1 MAEKPTKVATIPMVM
16 QTEFLEVGKWGWIC
30 HHKNT
35 KILGSVCMDMLMV
48 DVTEIDC
55 TEGDSVI
62 VFGESP
68 TVSQMAKKL
77 NTIPYEV
84 LTSIST
90 CKAGVYR

>member
-1 MAEKPTKVATIPMVM
+1 MAEKPTKVATIPI
-16 QTEFLEVGKWGWIC
+16 GYADGISRGWGNGAGFVTI
-30 HHKNT
+30 KIKKKKA

-68 TVSQMAKKL
+68 TVSQMAKVKHNTMKFLPVYL
-77 NTIPYEV
+77 NV
-84 LTSIST
+84 
-90 CKAGVYR
+90 